1 LKAFFALLHSTG
13 PHSIFFTLC
22 SASSPPLGSTRR
34 SELSRYDGG
43 PGELDIKSRG
53 DSTQDHF
60 LLTIVGV
67 LLEVGFAIAAS
78 PLYLRSS
85 QLLVSLEHR
94 SCFQPS
100 APTDPAI
107 ANSIHAIRDAE
118 QRRHT
123 YRDAC
128 PPRIQTYEYGITE
141 YSSRSPERRRP
152 RLATCSRPDGKIRW
166 PAQPARKTESVE
178 DGTHSKGRVVLI
190 LYRYFTCAMQVL
202 SPRRLPGR
210 ELLPFQP

>member
-1 LKAFFALLHSTG
+1 LLLLRVLSTFALHNCSYLSSTA
-13 PHSIFFTLC
+13 PAFN
-22 SASSPPLGSTRR
+22 
-34 SELSRYDGG
+34 
-43 PGELDIKSRG
+43 
-53 DSTQDHF
+53 
-60 LLTIVGV
+60 
-67 LLEVGFAIAAS
+67 
-78 PLYLRSS
+78 
-85 QLLVSLEHR
+85 
-94 SCFQPS
+94 PS